1 MRQLP
6 LSLGL
11 WAVALV
17 ASAQTPAGSGG
28 GIPQIPFG
36 QTYKDFE
43 FPIYQNGQLS
53 YTLKAV
59 SAKGITINRAQATD
73 LKIEIYTQGKV
84 TTTITSPNADLYVN
98 ERTMRTKNTVKVDR
112 EDLTATAPICDFD
125 LTTKKYLLRGNPG
138 GGGARVNVILKHFD
152 AGAGQKKP
160 APTASPQPSFP
171 TAEMAVPAPAPED
184 NTTPV
189 VDPRAPH
196 NENPLDIPG
205 ASSNTNNGP
214 LSPATPANP

>member
-1 MRQLP
+1 MRLLP

-11 WAVALV
+11 WAVAL
-17 ASAQTPAGSGG
+17 AALAQTPAGNSSGN
-28 GIPQIPFG
+28 IPQIPFG

-59 SAKGITINRAQATD
+59 SAKGLTINRAQATD

-112 EDLTATAPICDFD
+112 EDLTATAQDCDFD
-125 LTTKKYLLRGNPG
+125 LTTKKYLMRQN
-138 GGGARVNVILKHFD
+138 VHVILKHFD
-152 AGAGQKKP
+152 AGAPQKKSAP
-160 APTASPQPSFP
+160 ATSPRPSFP

-189 VDPRAPH
+189 VDPRAARP
-196 NENPLDIPG
+196 ENPLDIPG
-205 ASSNTNNGP
+205 ASSSTTNNAP
-214 LSPATPANP
+214 LPPNP

>member
-1 MRQLP
+1 MRLLP
-6 LSLGL
+6 LSAGL
-11 WAVALV
+11 WMVALV

-28 GIPQIPFG
+28 GNIPQIPFG

-59 SAKGITINRAQATD
+59 SAKGLTINRAQTTD
-73 LKIEIYTQGKV
+73 LKIEIYTQGKI

-98 ERTMRTKNTVKVDR
+98 ERTMRTKNTVKIDR
-112 EDLTATAPICDFD
+112 EDLTATAQSCDFD
-125 LTTKKYLLRGNPG
+125 LTTKKYLLRQN
-138 GGGARVNVILKHFD
+138 VHVILKHFD
-152 AGAGQKKP
+152 AGAGPKKP
-160 APTASPQPSFP
+160 APGTSPQPSFP
-171 TAEMAVPAPAPED
+171 SAELAVPAPAPED
-184 NTTPV
+184 TSTPV

-205 ASSNTNNGP
+205 ASSSTTNNGP
-214 LSPATPANP
+214 LSPTP